1 MKQGKLIKKINKKY
15 TYLFVFVFDVVL
27 DVDGGVAV
35 AEGRDLVHVVC
46 MIRKRSKL
54 VQYVY
59 MAFE

>member
-1 MKQGKLIKKINKKY
+1 MGQKNQQKY

-27 DVDGGVAV
+27 DVDRGVAV
-35 AEGRDLVHVVC
+35 SEGRDLVHVVC

-59 MAFE
+59 RSFE